1 MAACLAPDHPG
12 AASNLET
19 APFFGTCEAACIC
32 WNRLG
37 LDVSRERV
45 SLGLPSSF
53 LFRPGPLGLLGWQW
67 LALPVVVLLARVLG
81 SLLSRITRAGLGRA
95 VRRTATPYDDAILAR
110 IDRPLAVG
118 WAIACAYAL
127 LVPLELN
134 PHAQDMLHRWLKALA
149 LVVFFWAL
157 ARGVDVAREQ
167 LSGSPWIRERPG
179 TRSLLTL
186 GSKFGQ
192 VFLLA
197 VGVVALL
204 SELGYPVA
212 SLLAGLGIGGLAVAL
227 AAQKTLENLFG
238 ALALGADQPFREGD
252 FVSAEGLLVG
262 TVESIGLRSTRIR
275 TLDRTLISIPN
286 GKLAELRLESFSVR
300 DRLRLA
306 CGLALVLETT
316 EQQMRAVLAGLERVL
331 RAHPK
336 LWPEGVTVRFKEIG
350 AFSLNLEIN
359 AWFDTINWDEFML
372 IREETLLSFLRVI
385 EEAGTALALP
395 ARHVHLTGPVL
406 PQPRP
411 DDATQR
417 GAVG

>member
-1 MAACLAPDHPG
+1 V
-12 AASNLET
+12 
-19 APFFGTCEAACIC
+19 
-32 WNRLG
+32 R
-37 LDVSRERV
+37 
-45 SLGLPSSF
+45 LGLPSSF
-53 LFRPGPLGLLGWQW
+53 LVRPGPLDLLGWQW
-67 LALPVVVLLARVLG
+67 LALPVVIVLAWVLG
-81 SLLSRITRAGLGRA
+81 SLLSRITRAVLRRA
-95 VRRTATPYDDAILAR
+95 AQRTTTSYDDAILAR

-118 WAIACAYAL
+118 WAIACTYGL

-134 PHAQDMLHRWLKALA
+134 PRAEDVFQRWLKALG

-157 ARGVDVAREQ
+157 ARAVDVAQ
-167 LSGSPWIRERPG
+167 QQVSGSAWIRERPG
-179 TRSLLTL
+179 TRSLVTL

-286 GKLAELRLESFSVR
+286 GKLAELRLETFAVR

-306 CGLALVLETT
+306 CALGLVLETT
-316 EQQMRAVLAGLERVL
+316 EQQLRTVLAGLERVL

-359 AWFDTINWDEFML
+359 AWFDTTNWDEFML

-385 EEAGTALALP
+385 EEAGARLALP
-395 ARHVHLTGPVL
+395 ARNVHLMGAASAQAT
-406 PQPRP
+406 PQ
-411 DDATQR
+411 DTTQP
-417 GAVG
+417 GETAG

>member
-1 MAACLAPDHPG
+1 
-12 AASNLET
+12 
-19 APFFGTCEAACIC
+19 
-32 WNRLG
+32 
-37 LDVSRERV
+37 
-45 SLGLPSSF
+45 
-53 LFRPGPLGLLGWQW
+53 
-67 LALPVVVLLARVLG
+67 
-81 SLLSRITRAGLGRA
+81 
-95 VRRTATPYDDAILAR
+95 
-110 IDRPLAVG
+110 
-118 WAIACAYAL
+118 
-127 LVPLELN
+127 LN
-134 PHAQDMLHRWLKALA
+134 PRAEDMFQRWLKALG

-157 ARGVDVAREQ
+157 ARGVDVARQQ
-167 LSGSPWIRERPG
+167 LSGSVWIQERPG

-286 GKLAELRLESFSVR
+286 GKLAELRLETFAVR
-300 DRLRLA
+300 DRLRFA
-306 CGLALVLETT
+306 CALGLVLETT
-316 EQQMRAVLAGLERVL
+316 EQQMRTVLASLERVL
-331 RAHPK
+331 RAHPQ

-350 AFSLNLEIN
+350 AFSLNLDIN
-359 AWFDTINWDEFML
+359 AWFDTTNWDEFML
-372 IREETLLSFLRVI
+372 IREEMLLSFLRVI

-395 ARHVHLTGPVL
+395 ARNVHLIAAGS
-406 PQPRP
+406 PQARP
-411 DDATQR
+411 NDTTRPETA
-417 GAVG
+417 G

>member
-1 MAACLAPDHPG
+1 
-12 AASNLET
+12 
-19 APFFGTCEAACIC
+19 
-32 WNRLG
+32 
-37 LDVSRERV
+37 V
-45 SLGLPSSF
+45 SLGFPSSF
-53 LFRPGPLGLLGWQW
+53 LFRTGPLDLLGWQW
-67 LALPVVVLLARVLG
+67 LALPIVVVLAWVLG
-81 SLLSRITRAGLGRA
+81 SLLSRITRAVLGRA
-95 VRRTATPYDDAILAR
+95 ARRTATLYDDAILAR

-118 WAIACAYAL
+118 WAIACAYGL

-134 PHAQDMLHRWLKALA
+134 QRAEDMFQRWLKALG

-157 ARGVDVAREQ
+157 ARGVDVAQQQ
-167 LSGSPWIRERPG
+167 LSGSVWIQERPG

-186 GSKFGQ
+186 GAKFGQ

-286 GKLAELRLESFSVR
+286 GKLAELRLETFAVR
-300 DRLRLA
+300 DRLRFA
-306 CGLALVLETT
+306 CALGLVFETT

-331 RAHPK
+331 RAHPQ

-359 AWFDTINWDEFML
+359 AWFDTTNWDEFML
-372 IREETLLSFLRVI
+372 IREATLLSFLRVI
-385 EEAGTALALP
+385 EEAGTRLALP
-395 ARHVHLTGPVL
+395 ARSVHLIGAASAPTRPSATT
-406 PQPRP
+406 QHETPR
-411 DDATQR
+411 
-417 GAVG
+417 

>member
-1 MAACLAPDHPG
+1 
-12 AASNLET
+12 
-19 APFFGTCEAACIC
+19 
-32 WNRLG
+32 
-37 LDVSRERV
+37 VSF
-45 SLGLPSSF
+45 GLPSSF
-53 LFRPGPLGLLGWQW
+53 LFRPGPFDLLGWQW
-67 LALPVVVLLARVLG
+67 LALPVVVVLAWVLG
-81 SLLSRITRAGLGRA
+81 SLLSRITRAVLGRA
-95 VRRTATPYDDAILAR
+95 TRRTATPYDDAILAR
-110 IDRPLAVG
+110 IDKPLAVG
-118 WAIACAYAL
+118 WAIACAYGL
-127 LVPLELN
+127 LVLLELN
-134 PHAQDMLHRWLKALA
+134 PGAEDMLQRWLKALG

-157 ARGVDVAREQ
+157 ARGIDVAQQQ
-167 LSGSPWIRERPG
+167 LSGSAWIRERPG

-286 GKLAELRLESFSVR
+286 GKLAELRLETFAVR
-300 DRLRLA
+300 DRLRFA
-306 CGLALVLETT
+306 CALGLVLETT
-316 EQQMRAVLAGLERVL
+316 EQQMRTVLAGLERVL
-331 RAHPK
+331 RSHPK

-350 AFSLNLEIN
+350 AFSLNLDIN
-359 AWFDTINWDEFML
+359 AWFDTTNWDEFML

-385 EEAGTALALP
+385 EDAGTRLALP
-395 ARHVHLTGPVL
+395 ARNVHLI
-406 PQPRP
+406 
-411 DDATQR
+411 
-417 GAVG
+417 GAVSPHARQPDTTQGRAPG

>member
-1 MAACLAPDHPG
+1 
-12 AASNLET
+12 
-19 APFFGTCEAACIC
+19 
-32 WNRLG
+32 
-37 LDVSRERV
+37 VSF
-45 SLGLPSSF
+45 GLPSSF

-67 LALPVVVLLARVLG
+67 LALPVVVVLAWVLG
-81 SLLSRITRAGLGRA
+81 SLLSRITRAVLGRA
-95 VRRTATPYDDAILAR
+95 ARRTATLYDDAILAR

-118 WAIACAYAL
+118 WAIACAYGL

-134 PHAQDMLHRWLKALA
+134 PRAEDMFQRWLKALG

-157 ARGVDVAREQ
+157 ARGVDVARQQ
-167 LSGSPWIRERPG
+167 LSGSVWIQERPG

-286 GKLAELRLESFSVR
+286 GKLAELRLETFAVR
-300 DRLRLA
+300 DRLRFA
-306 CGLALVLETT
+306 CALGLVLETT
-316 EQQMRAVLAGLERVL
+316 EQQMRTVLASLERVL
-331 RAHPK
+331 RAHPQ

-350 AFSLNLEIN
+350 AFSLNLDIN
-359 AWFDTINWDEFML
+359 AWFDTTNWDEFML
-372 IREETLLSFLRVI
+372 IREEMLLSFLRVI

-395 ARHVHLTGPVL
+395 ARNVHLIAAGS
-406 PQPRP
+406 PQARP
-411 DDATQR
+411 NDTTRPETA
-417 GAVG
+417 G

>member
-1 MAACLAPDHPG
+1 
-12 AASNLET
+12 
-19 APFFGTCEAACIC
+19 
-32 WNRLG
+32 

-45 SLGLPSSF
+45 SFGLPASSF
-53 LFRPGPLGLLGWQW
+53 LFRAGPLDLLGWQW
-67 LALPVVVLLARVLG
+67 VALPVVALLAMVLG
-81 SLLSRITRAGLGRA
+81 SLLSRITRAMLGRA
-95 VRRTATPYDDAILAR
+95 TRRTATPYDDAVLAR
-110 IDRPLAVG
+110 LGRPMTVG

-127 LVPLELN
+127 IVPLEL
-134 PHAQDMLHRWLKALA
+134 ADRGRGVIHRWLEAIA

-157 ARGVDVAREQ
+157 ARGVDVAQQQ
-167 LSGSPWIRERPG
+167 LSGSAWIRERPG
-179 TRSLLTL
+179 TRSLVTL
-186 GSKFGQ
+186 GSKFAQ

-204 SELGYPVA
+204 SQLGYPVA

-227 AAQKTLENLFG
+227 GAQKTLENLFG

-286 GKLAELRLESFSVR
+286 GKLAELRVESFAVR
-300 DRLRLA
+300 DRLRFA
-306 CGLALVLETT
+306 CTLGLVLDTT
-316 EQQMRAVLAGLERVL
+316 EQQMRAVLAGIEGVL

-350 AFSLNLEIN
+350 AFSLNLDIN
-359 AWFDTINWDEFML
+359 AWFDTTDWDEFML
-372 IREETLLSFLRVI
+372 IREETLLSFLRIV

-395 ARHVHLTGPVL
+395 ARRVQLVGGSAPESGTT
-406 PQPRP
+406 
-411 DDATQR
+411 DAAQR
-417 GAVG
+417 RGVR

>member
-1 MAACLAPDHPG
+1 
-12 AASNLET
+12 
-19 APFFGTCEAACIC
+19 
-32 WNRLG
+32 

-45 SLGLPSSF
+45 RLGLPSSF
-53 LFRPGPLGLLGWQW
+53 LFRPGPLDLLGWQW
-67 LALPVVVLLARVLG
+67 LALPVVIVLAWVLG
-81 SLLSRITRAGLGRA
+81 SLLSRITRAVLGRA
-95 VRRTATPYDDAILAR
+95 ARRTTTPYDDAILAR

-118 WAIACAYAL
+118 WAIACTYGL

-134 PHAQDMLHRWLKALA
+134 PRAEDLFQRWLKALG

-157 ARGVDVAREQ
+157 ARAVDVAQ
-167 LSGSPWIRERPG
+167 QQVSGLAWIRERPG
-179 TRSLLTL
+179 TRSLVTL
-186 GSKFGQ
+186 GAKFGQ

-286 GKLAELRLESFSVR
+286 GKLAELRLETFAVR

-306 CGLALVLETT
+306 CALGLVLETT

-359 AWFDTINWDEFML
+359 AWFDTTNWDEFML

-385 EEAGTALALP
+385 EEAGARLALP
-395 ARHVHLTGPVL
+395 ARHVHLIGAASAQGR
-406 PQPRP
+406 PQET
-411 DDATQR
+411 TQP
-417 GAVG
+417 GETAG

>member
-1 MAACLAPDHPG
+1 
-12 AASNLET
+12 
-19 APFFGTCEAACIC
+19 
-32 WNRLG
+32 
-37 LDVSRERV
+37 
-45 SLGLPSSF
+45 
-53 LFRPGPLGLLGWQW
+53 
-67 LALPVVVLLARVLG
+67 
-81 SLLSRITRAGLGRA
+81 
-95 VRRTATPYDDAILAR
+95 
-110 IDRPLAVG
+110 
-118 WAIACAYAL
+118 
-127 LVPLELN
+127 
-134 PHAQDMLHRWLKALA
+134 
-149 LVVFFWAL
+149 
-157 ARGVDVAREQ
+157 VDVAQQQ
-167 LSGSPWIRERPG
+167 LSGSGWIRDRPG

-238 ALALGADQPFREGD
+238 ALAIGADQPFREGD

-286 GKLAELRLESFSVR
+286 GKLAELRLESFAVR

-306 CGLALVLETT
+306 CTLGLVLETT
-316 EQQMRAVLAGLERVL
+316 EQRLRAVLLGLDRAL

-372 IREETLLSFLRVI
+372 IREEMLLAFLRVI
-385 EEAGTALALP
+385 EDAGTALAVP
-395 ARHVHLTGPVL
+395 ARNVHLIGAPPPKTT
-406 PQPRP
+406 
-411 DDATQR
+411 DATQHR
-417 GAVG
+417 A

>member
-1 MAACLAPDHPG
+1 MPPLRDTEPEAGAAFRALLACL
-12 AASNLET
+12 
-19 APFFGTCEAACIC
+19 IC

-45 SLGLPSSF
+45 RLGLPSSF
-53 LFRPGPLGLLGWQW
+53 LFRPGPLDLLGWQW
-67 LALPVVVLLARVLG
+67 LALPVVIVLAWVLG
-81 SLLSRITRAGLGRA
+81 SLLSRITRAVLGRA
-95 VRRTATPYDDAILAR
+95 AQRTTTAYDDAILAR

-118 WAIACAYAL
+118 WAIACTYGL

-134 PHAQDMLHRWLKALA
+134 PRAEDMFQRWLKALG

-157 ARGVDVAREQ
+157 ARAVDVAQ
-167 LSGSPWIRERPG
+167 QQVSGSAWIRERPG
-179 TRSLLTL
+179 TRSLVTL

-238 ALALGADQPFREGD
+238 ALALGADQPLREGD

-286 GKLAELRLESFSVR
+286 GKLAELRLETFAVR

-306 CGLALVLETT
+306 CTLGLVLETT
-316 EQQMRAVLAGLERVL
+316 EQQMRTVLAGLERVL

-359 AWFDTINWDEFML
+359 AWFDTTNWDEFML

-385 EEAGTALALP
+385 EDTGARLALP
-395 ARHVHLTGPVL
+395 ARTVHLIGAASAQAR
-406 PQPRP
+406 PQ
-411 DDATQR
+411 DTTQP
-417 GAVG
+417 GETAG